1 MKNLFKLQNIK
12 FKKLTKK
19 PAKKTAS
26 KVVKKR
32 QPKLAKLPS
41 AWALT
46 KKTWF
51 EVSTFWRPLLGITIV
66 YGILYFILVLGL
78 NLSTTWQ
85 YELTYPDSTW
95 GGALGLIFG
104 AFSTGG
110 FDSATASDLT
120 IVMQFLLF
128 ILASM
133 AVIWTLRKL
142 QGLKQI
148 KWRDAYYQGSSA
160 LVPTVLVTLV
170 LVLTLI
176 PAIIGSSLLAT
187 VLQVS
192 ATSLEIL
199 TVSLIT
205 GVLLLLSLLLF
216 VMFWP
221 AFYIISLPQTRP
233 IQALRS
239 ALKVTKKRR
248 LSILRKIV
256 AWGFLC
262 LIIMLAILIPLAIFI
277 PSGVSYL
284 VFMLLFILF
293 GFSHVYLYNLYR
305 SLL

>member
-1 MKNLFKLQNIK
+1 MKPL
-12 FKKLTKK
+12 KKLFRPKK
-19 PAKKTAS
+19 KVAKKSA
-26 KVVKKR
+26 KKANKR
-32 QPKLAKLPS
+32 APIKLAKLPS

-46 KKTWF
+46 KKAWF
-51 EVSTFWRPLLGITIV
+51 EVSTFWRPLLGITVV
-66 YGILYFILVLGL
+66 YAILYFILVLGL

-85 YELTYPDSTW
+85 YDLAFPASSW
-95 GGALGLIFG
+95 GEAFNLIFG

-160 LVPTVLVTLV
+160 LVPTIIVALV
-170 LVLTLI
+170 LVLMLV

-187 VLQVS
+187 AIQLS
-192 ATSLEIL
+192 ATGLEIFV
-199 TVSLIT
+199 VSLIT
-205 GVLLLLSLLLF
+205 GVLLLISLLLF

-221 AFYIISLPQTRP
+221 AFYIASLPQTRP
-233 IQALRS
+233 VQALRS

-248 LSILRKIV
+248 LAILRKIV
-256 AWGFLC
+256 AWGVIC
-262 LIIMLAILIPLAIFI
+262 LVIMLAVLIPLAMFV
-277 PSGVSYL
+277 PSVISYL
-284 VFMLLFILF
+284 VFVLLFVLF